1 MITLR
6 LANER
11 QDHQDRWSL
20 DEHRVAPG
28 VRVVRRTRHRAE
40 IITYVREG
48 ALGYKDAAGRSG
60 VTQTGEFQH
69 RTATRGARYSE
80 TNASRTVAVRS
91 LELSLRSSMERLPTC
106 QEQKRF
112 SVADRRSG
120 LCVIA
125 SLDGRRGSH
134 RIHED
139 AVMFSALLARG
150 QHIVHEVTPGRSA
163 WLHVVAGEV
172 AIGDFVLTAGEGAAV
187 FDQPAVSLT
196 AREAAEIVLLDFGA
210 LLARTA
216 ANSDGSV
223 TRLVP

>member
-1 MITLR
+1 MINLR
-6 LANER
+6 HANER
-11 QDHQDRWSL
+11 HDEQDRWSL
-20 DEHRVAPG
+20 VEHHVAPG
-28 VRVVRRTRHRAE
+28 VRVARRTQHGAE
-40 IITYVREG
+40 IVTYVREG
-48 ALGYKDAAGRSG
+48 ALGYRDAAGRSG
-60 VTQTGEFQH
+60 VIQTGEFQH
-69 RTATRGARYSE
+69 RTAIRDATYSE
-80 TNASRTVAVRS
+80 TNASRTVTVRS

-134 RIHED
+134 RLHED

-196 AREAAEIVLLDFGA
+196 ARDAAEIVLLDFGA
-210 LLARTA
+210 LLARSA
-216 ANSDGSV
+216 VVSDGNAS
-223 TRLVP
+223 

>member
-6 LANER
+6 LAHER

-28 VRVVRRTRHRAE
+28 VRVVRHTRHRSE

-60 VTQTGEFQH
+60 VIQTGEFQH
-69 RTATRGARYSE
+69 RTANRGASYSE
-80 TNASRTVAVRS
+80 TNTSRTVVVRS
-91 LELSLRSSMERLPTC
+91 LELSLRSSMERFPTS
-106 QEQKRF
+106 EQKRF
-112 SVADRRSG
+112 SVADRRAG
-120 LCVIA
+120 LCAIA

-139 AVMFSALLARG
+139 AVMFSALLDRG
-150 QHIVHEVTPGRSA
+150 QHIVHEVTSGRSA

-196 AREAAEIVLLDFGA
+196 ARDASEIVLLDLGA

-216 ANSDGSV
+216 
-223 TRLVP
+223 P